1 MKSAL
6 MKSVPMKRARMLPA
20 LLAFC
25 FVPALGAQE
34 AGTKTAAP
42 AADDHTT
49 TVQRI
54 LALMDRDNNSRIGFE
69 EYRNAMTR
77 RFHAVDKN
85 GDGALEVDE
94 LPEEWVVVNASDIPA
109 TGMSL
114 EDFSEHMRSSFT
126 SFDTN
131 QDGSLD
137 NDELTALA
145 KARAAKMEAKP

>member
-1 MKSAL
+1 MKPAL

-34 AGTKTAAP
+34 GTKATAS
-42 AADDHTT
+42 AADDHAT

-54 LALMDRDNNSRIGFE
+54 LARMDRDNDGKVGFE

-94 LPEEWVVVNASDIPA
+94 LPEEWVVVNAADIPA

-114 EDFSEHMRSSFT
+114 ENFSDHMRSSFD
-126 SFDTN
+126 SFDAN
-131 QDGSLD
+131 KDGSLD

>member
-1 MKSAL
+1 MKPAL

-34 AGTKTAAP
+34 GTEATASA
-42 AADDHTT
+42 AADHAT

-54 LALMDRDNNSRIGFE
+54 LARMDRDNDGKVGFE

-94 LPEEWVVVNASDIPA
+94 LPEEWVVVNAADIPA

-114 EDFSEHMRSSFT
+114 ENFSDHMRSSFD
-126 SFDTN
+126 SFDAN
-131 QDGSLD
+131 KDGSLD